1 MPRGV
6 WLLLL
11 LLVPL
16 TVRAE
21 SFDPLT
27 HLKRIQIGIQAGL
40 VRVLAEDG
48 QTVLYTRGLDDPSSA
63 RYSEDSRQQTFA
75 ALQIDPRSLEK
86 LAAYTVKLYPKL
98 PHHPEAIALLG
109 AILSSPTLKR
119 WDRSQ
124 LEYFLVTVMNSDK
137 QVEARRQAL
146 LALAVAPNPN
156 DFTMDRVVGKFER
169 IDNLWEL
176 FPMTQFFEYQA
187 ASLKPRK
194 TYPKLR
200 ERLEK
205 VDSIYTPAILEAL
218 DKAH

>member
-1 MPRGV
+1 MFRRM

-11 LLVPL
+11 VLLARTL
-16 TVRAE
+16 AAE

-27 HLKRIQIGIQAGL
+27 HLQRIQIGIQAGL

-48 QTVLYTRGLDDPSSA
+48 QTVLYTRGLDDPSTA
-63 RYSEDSRQQTFA
+63 RYTEESRRETFT
-75 ALQIDPRSLEK
+75 ALRIDPQSLEK
-86 LAAYTVKLYPKL
+86 LAAYTVNLYPKL

-109 AILSSPTLKR
+109 AILSTPSLKR

-124 LEYFLVTVMNSDK
+124 LEYFLVTVMNSDR

-146 LALAVAPNPN
+146 LALAVAPNPG

-205 VDSIYTPAILEAL
+205 VDSIYTPGILEAL
-218 DKAH
+218 DRR